1 MTAPELMEASAIN
14 ERTHVE
20 NDSTHI
26 EDDAFAV
33 MQESIDVAELDED
46 GPLQNTEEALNDP
59 SLYLNRELSWLEFN
73 DRVFGEALRERH
85 PLLERL
91 KFIAIGHSNLDEYYM
106 IRVSGLQQQV
116 AAKVADLTPDGLT
129 PTEQLDML
137 RSRVGP
143 MLQSANDVFRKKLL
157 PELAEN
163 GIRIYNYSQL
173 TRDQHRAMREYFQR
187 EIFPVLTPLALGP
200 GHPFP
205 HISNLSLNLAV
216 VVRDP
221 IIGERF
227 ARMKVPGVLPRLL
240 PVPPRVG
247 ETGDLCFVWLEQVI
261 SANLGTLFPG
271 LQILESY
278 PFRVTRDADMEIQ
291 DDEASDL
298 LHRVEQS
305 LQRRYFGDVCRL
317 EIDSTMPDRIRALL
331 VDNLLL
337 DPSDVYTI
345 NGPLGLSDLM
355 LIWKIDKPAL
365 KDPPLL
371 PALPAELTDSTTNIL
386 DTVGQQDVLLHH
398 PFDSFTPVLD
408 FIQTATKDLG
418 VLAVK
423 QTLYRVGSNS
433 PIVKLLAEAR
443 DGDTQVAVLVELK
456 ARFDEENNIEWA
468 RALEDAGVHVVY
480 GLPGLKT
487 HCKIALVVRK
497 EKDGK
502 LRRYVHLGTGNYNP
516 ITARIYTDMSY
527 FTARPDICEDASEL
541 FNLLTGYS
549 RQKRYRKL
557 LVAPVNLRSR
567 IIQMIEREATI
578 AKRGKPARMILKTNS
593 LTDEQIIKSLYAAA
607 QAGVKIDLIVRGV
620 CCLRPG
626 IPGVSENVRVI
637 SVIGRFLEHSRVYYF
652 HNSGKYEIYMGSA
665 DLMRRNLDRRVEILF
680 PVEDPILKR
689 KVRDDVIETYLND
702 TVDSHELNSDG
713 TYRRIEP
720 AAGEAP
726 LSAQNHFMHVGA
738 L

>member
-1 MTAPELMEASAIN
+1 MTAPELLEAPDI
-14 ERTHVE
+14 EQRTHTE
-20 NDSTHI
+20 AEEYTDLPESEDTAGADS
-26 EDDAFAV
+26 EDEVPAR
-33 MQESIDVAELDED
+33 ESY
-46 GPLQNTEEALNDP
+46 EALSDP
-59 SLYLNRELSWLEFN
+59 FLYLNRELSWLAFN
-73 DRVFGEALRERH
+73 ERVFGEAVRERH
-85 PLLERL
+85 PLLERV

-116 AAKVADLTPDGLT
+116 AAKVPELTPDGLT
-129 PTEQLDML
+129 PAEQLDML

-143 MLQSANDVFRKKLL
+143 MLQSANDVFRKTLV
-157 PELAEN
+157 PELAQN
-163 GIRIYNYSQL
+163 GIRICNYSQL
-173 TRDQHRAMREYFQR
+173 TRDQHKAMREYFLR

-221 IIGERF
+221 VIGERF

-240 PVPPRVG
+240 PVPPRPG
-247 ETGDLCFVWLEQVI
+247 ETSDLIFVWLEQVI
-261 SANLGTLFPG
+261 SANLGSLFPG

-291 DDEASDL
+291 DDEAKDL

-317 EIDSTMPDRIRALL
+317 EIDSSMPDRIRALL
-331 VDNLLL
+331 VENLLL
-337 DPSDVYTI
+337 DPSDIFTI

-355 LIWKIDKPAL
+355 LIWKIDKPTL

-371 PALPAELTDSTTNIL
+371 PALPAELTDGTSNIL
-386 DTVGQQDVLLHH
+386 DTIGQQDIMLHH
-398 PFDSFTPVLD
+398 PYNSFTPVLD
-408 FIQTATKDLG
+408 FIQTATKGLG

-516 ITARIYTDMSY
+516 ITARIYTDMSM

-567 IIQMIEREATI
+567 LMQMIEREATI
-578 AKRGKPARMILKTNS
+578 ARRGKPARLILKTNS
-593 LTDEQIIKSLYAAA
+593 LTDGQIIKALYEAAK
-607 QAGVKIDLIVRGV
+607 AGVKIDLIVRGV

-626 IPGVSENVRVI
+626 VPGVSENVRVI
-637 SVIGRFLEHSRVYYF
+637 SVIGRFLEHSRIYYF
-652 HNSGKYEIYMGSA
+652 HNGGKYEIYMGSA

-680 PVEDPILKR
+680 PVEDPEIKR
-689 KVRDDVIETYLND
+689 KVRDDVIDTYLND
-702 TVDSHELNSDG
+702 TVDAHELQSDG
-713 TYRRIEP
+713 TYRWITP
-720 AAGEAP
+720 KDGAVP
-726 LSAQNHFMHVGA
+726 LSSQQRFMQEHP
-738 L
+738 